1 MDHIPYLN
9 MKAQYEEIG
18 DEMDAAYRRVMKSG
32 WFLLGEECECFEQEF
47 AKYCGVDYC
56 VGVGNGL
63 EALHLILRANQI
75 GEGDEVIV
83 PSNTYIATWLA
94 VSYAGARLVPVEPD
108 SGTYNLDPD
117 RVESAI
123 TAKTR
128 AILPVHLY
136 GQSADMD
143 PLMMIA
149 EKTNLM
155 VIEDAAQA
163 HGAQY
168 KGRLCGSLGHAA
180 GFSFYPG
187 KNLGAL
193 GDAGAVVTNDP
204 VCAQKVRL
212 LRNYGSRIKYDHE
225 VKGFNSRLDEIQAAF
240 LRVKLLHLDD
250 WNNRRRKI
258 ASVYSNALRNI
269 PDLVIPFVPDW
280 SSPNWHIYPIQHT
293 KRDEL
298 QRNLKLEDIDTLIHY
313 PIPPHLS
320 KAYTELNKPRGSFP
334 VAELL
339 ATSELSLPISPH
351 ISVDEADHVVDVIRA
366 FFLVGSRKDSKPEKF
381 L

>member
-1 MDHIPYLN
+1 
-9 MKAQYEEIG
+9 
-18 DEMDAAYRRVMKSG
+18 
-32 WFLLGEECECFEQEF
+32 
-47 AKYCGVDYC
+47 
-56 VGVGNGL
+56 
-63 EALHLILRANQI
+63 
-75 GEGDEVIV
+75 
-83 PSNTYIATWLA
+83 
-94 VSYAGARLVPVEPD
+94 
-108 SGTYNLDPD
+108 
-117 RVESAI
+117 
-123 TAKTR
+123 
-128 AILPVHLY
+128 
-136 GQSADMD
+136 
-143 PLMMIA
+143 
-149 EKTNLM
+149 
-155 VIEDAAQA
+155 
-163 HGAQY
+163 
-168 KGRLCGSLGHAA
+168 
-180 GFSFYPG
+180 
-187 KNLGAL
+187 
-193 GDAGAVVTNDP
+193 
-204 VCAQKVRL
+204 
-212 LRNYGSRIKYDHE
+212 
-225 VKGFNSRLDEIQAAF
+225 
-240 LRVKLLHLDD
+240 LDD

-269 PDLVIPFVPDW
+269 PDLVIPFIPDW